1 MSMGELASAAPTSGG
16 VRDDGIAEQRAK
28 PKHFFCRDSYSFISG
43 LTLILLPSGAIS
55 LPGSSV
61 VRCCFCIKHYKLFIL
76 SLADSNTIGNIASV
90 ASVDWSASVQVM
102 AAATIGSN
110 GSFTATKLQTLS
122 VLWYL
127 LPRSLG

>member
-1 MSMGELASAAPTSGG
+1 MTELLNSVQNPNIVLPRLIQLYFWT
-16 VRDDGIAEQRAK
+16 
-28 PKHFFCRDSYSFISG
+28 HSYSSPKWRNLLAWIVG
-43 LTLILLPSGAIS
+43 CTLLLLYKT
-55 LPGSSV
+55 LPLQIVYS
-61 VRCCFCIKHYKLFIL
+61 R
-76 SLADSNTIGNIASV
+76 LADSNTIGNIASV